1 MPRYTDAQA
10 KEDIRKWP
18 IVAHRL
24 FGPEPWLRILPFPL
38 GHEQGHPALPYLYR
52 TGDRSKT
59 YPDGLYARFR
69 SGCADVIAV
78 EHCGTQQNLNDKR
91 SRYAASQSVNFL
103 ALPEEWYSKWEVL
116 VGDRRSTKYRTM
128 RSLIYKYGFSG
139 QQWMGPR
146 LGELTNKKDWNI
158 PIRRLRVVYATPFE
172 PRLRLDSHEL
182 RIKEDDLARIIE
194 ARGAAMQALRKKFY
208 ALR

>member
-1 MPRYTDAQA
+1 M
-10 KEDIRKWP
+10 
-18 IVAHRL
+18 
-24 FGPEPWLRILPFPL
+24 
-38 GHEQGHPALPYLYR
+38 
-52 TGDRSKT
+52 
-59 YPDGLYARFR
+59 YARFR
-69 SGCADVIAV
+69 SGFADVIAV

-91 SRYAASQSVNFL
+91 SRYATSQAVNFL

-146 LGELTNKKDWNI
+146 LGEVTNKKDWNI

-182 RIKEDDLARIIE
+182 RIKEDELARIIE